1 MKSRAKPS
9 DASLTKL
16 QRALKGLYS
25 FNVKDV
31 ARILKRSIRSAER
44 YIVKLKELDVVE
56 LRYRGTD
63 RYYYYR
69 IRRNK

>member
-1 MKSRAKPS
+1 M
-9 DASLTKL
+9 
-16 QRALKGLYS
+16 LKGKYS
-25 FNVKDV
+25 FSVKDV
-31 ARILKRSIRSAER
+31 AKMLRQSIRNAER
-44 YIVKLKELDVVE
+44 YIAMMKEVDAIE

>member
-1 MKSRAKPS
+1 MKPRAKPS
-9 DASLTKL
+9 DATVVRL

-25 FNVKDV
+25 FSVKDV

-44 YIVKLKELDVVE
+44 YIIKLRELDVVE
-56 LRYRGTD
+56 LRYRGAD

>member
-1 MKSRAKPS
+1 M
-9 DASLTKL
+9 LVKL
-16 QRALKGLYS
+16 QRKLQGRYL

-44 YIVKLKELDVVE
+44 YIVMLKELDVIE
-56 LRYRGTD
+56 LKFRGED

-69 IRRNK
+69 VRRNK